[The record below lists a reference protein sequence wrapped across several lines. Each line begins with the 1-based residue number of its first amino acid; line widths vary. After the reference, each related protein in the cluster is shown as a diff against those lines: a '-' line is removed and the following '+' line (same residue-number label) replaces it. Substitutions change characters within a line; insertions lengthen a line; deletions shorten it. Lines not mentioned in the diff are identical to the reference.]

1 MRNILHSTNNCSGV
15 RFLPR
20 SLQISVAVAVIKFFD
35 LIFLGN
41 GRRTAL
47 FLRETVRPR
56 RSFPDAR
63 RHFPRRWHRK
73 YRNAVVSLF
82 FSSIGSR
89 RKLDTSTRMYQLSLA
104 ENIYAS
110 CKSRLIRRRAEL
122 TSRCFSDMCT
132 CCYVHRDTKVYAASG

>member
-1 MRNILHSTNNCSGV
+1 MRNILHSTNNCLRV
-15 RFLPR
+15 RLLAR
-20 SLQISVAVAVIKFFD
+20 SLQISVAAAVIKFSD
-35 LIFLGN
+35 LISLGN
-41 GRRTAL
+41 GRRTL
-47 FLRETVRPR
+47 FLRKTVRPR

-110 CKSRLIRRRAEL
+110 CKSCLIRRRAEL

-132 CCYVHRDTKVYAASG
+132 CCYV